1 MSEILLVAL
10 NASFSHTNIAVRSL
24 ELYCQNKNVSF
35 GEWTINQMPFE
46 ICRGIIEQN
55 PKMVLFSTYI
65 WNIEMVE
72 KICKNLKSFDENLI
86 LGCGGPEVSYSC
98 QEVLKR
104 NAEIDFIC
112 VGEGEETVKELVETF
127 EKIKNPAEFKKN
139 LKNVKGLYLQNENFT
154 FTGVRPLISD
164 LGNLK
169 FPYPEITEPD
179 HKIYYYESS
188 RGCPFSCAYCMS
200 SLDKKVRFM
209 PLERVF
215 SDLQFFLDKNVKL
228 VKFVDRT
235 YNLNEERY
243 IAIWDYI
250 LRHHNKKTMFHF
262 EIEAEY
268 LSERALDFLQNVP
281 EGVMQFEIG
290 VQSSNQKTLKSVLR
304 SDEILKLAQNI
315 KRLPKTIRCH
325 LDLITGLPYEDLES
339 FGHSFDFVSSLLP
352 DEIQLGFL
360 KVLYGTKMK
369 DFAEENGWVWQKV
382 PPYEI
387 FKTPYLSFK
396 DVCFLKDLE
405 VLLDAYYNSKNFQKS
420 VLYAFRIYGA
430 WAFLSE
436 LTLICQEK
444 NVFSSARAVSFWFE
458 VLCDFAK
465 SKNDKVLYEL
475 LRFDFVKSGKKGG
488 WPEWYVHN
496 YDKNLHKIALDKND
510 GIDNSRVNFAYS
522 EYEEFSINPLQE
534 FPENSQKCS
543 ILFYYKNKFGQE
555 ERQILL

>member
-1 MSEILLVAL
+1 
-10 NASFSHTNIAVRSL
+10 
-24 ELYCQNKNVSF
+24 
-35 GEWTINQMPFE
+35 
-46 ICRGIIEQN
+46 
-55 PKMVLFSTYI
+55 
-65 WNIEMVE
+65 
-72 KICKNLKSFDENLI
+72 
-86 LGCGGPEVSYSC
+86 
-98 QEVLKR
+98 
-104 NAEIDFIC
+104 
-112 VGEGEETVKELVETF
+112 
-127 EKIKNPAEFKKN
+127 
-139 LKNVKGLYLQNENFT
+139 
-154 FTGVRPLISD
+154 
-164 LGNLK
+164 
-169 FPYPEITEPD
+169 
-179 HKIYYYESS
+179 
-188 RGCPFSCAYCMS
+188 
-200 SLDKKVRFM
+200 
-209 PLERVF
+209 
-215 SDLQFFLDKNVKL
+215 
-228 VKFVDRT
+228 
-235 YNLNEERY
+235 
-243 IAIWDYI
+243 
-250 LRHHNKKTMFHF
+250 
-262 EIEAEY
+262 
-268 LSERALDFLQNVP
+268 
-281 EGVMQFEIG
+281 MQFEIG

-325 LDLITGLPYEDLES
+325 LDLIAGLPYENLES